1 MNCNDAGARIR
12 RFVVNEKKG
21 RAMMDLRFLARL
33 SGIAVALLVSVAGQA
48 QDDAARNYPN
58 KPVRIIVGYSAGG
71 GNDIV
76 ARVVGAKMA
85 EGLGQPV
92 IIENKPGAQS
102 IVAAEYVAK
111 AAPDGYTILMGPSG
125 PMTMNPATYASLP
138 YSPVRDFVPV
148 SMIGSFP
155 LILVVSPSMP
165 VQSMKDLVEY
175 AKARSDNV
183 NYAAS
188 AGPFQFASELFNLKT
203 GTKFAYI
210 PYKGS
215 GDSVNAVMSGQVT
228 MTITDPPPVVGALK
242 GAKVRG
248 LAITSVSRHPAFP
261 DIPTMAEAGM
271 SDMEITIWMALFVP
285 AQTPAAIVRKLQD
298 EVFRVVRL
306 PEIRD
311 RLATMLVDPVGNTSE
326 ELGRIVAS
334 DIARWTAVAR
344 SANIKN

>member
-1 MNCNDAGARIR
+1 MGIR
-12 RFVVNEKKG
+12 LF
-21 RAMMDLRFLARL
+21 ARL
-33 SGIAVALLVSVAGQA
+33 SGIAFALLLSAAGQA
-48 QDDAARNYPN
+48 QDDPAKNFPN
-58 KPVRIIVGYSAGG
+58 KPIRIIVGYSAGG

-76 ARVVGAKMA
+76 ARVVSAKMA

-102 IVAAEYVAK
+102 IVAAEYVAR

-125 PMTMNPATYASLP
+125 PMTMNPATYSSLP

-155 LILVVSPSMP
+155 LILVVSPSLP

-175 AKARSDNV
+175 AKSRPNNI

-188 AGPFQFASELFNLKT
+188 AGPFQFASELLNLRA
-203 GTKFAYI
+203 GTKFALI

-215 GDSVNAVMSGQVT
+215 GDSVNAVMSDQVT
-228 MTITDPPPVVGALK
+228 ITITDPPPVVGSLK
-242 GAKVRG
+242 GGKVRG
-248 LAITSVSRHPAFP
+248 LAITSAVRHPAFP
-261 DIPTMAEAGM
+261 DIPTMAESGM

-285 AQTPAAIVRKLQD
+285 AQTPAGIVKKLQE
-298 EVFRVVRL
+298 EVVRVVRL
-306 PEIRD
+306 PEIRE
-311 RLATMLVDPVGNTSE
+311 RLATMMVDPVGSTSE
-326 ELGRIVAS
+326 ELGRRVAS

-344 SANIKN
+344 SANIKNN